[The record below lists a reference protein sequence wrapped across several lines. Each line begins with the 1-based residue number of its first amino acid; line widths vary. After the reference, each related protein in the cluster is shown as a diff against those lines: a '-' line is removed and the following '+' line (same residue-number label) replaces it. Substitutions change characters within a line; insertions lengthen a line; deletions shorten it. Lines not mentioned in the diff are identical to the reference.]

1 MNESVLQLKCG
12 IKNDDWGKKGKESKA
27 ARLWS
32 RTPGNGPIDDS
43 KMYSEMWMGTYPKNP
58 SYVISSGLPLADH
71 LKQNPQVIGKVGVAR
86 WGAEIPFLSKIL
98 SFSKALPL
106 QIHQDKAL
114 AKTLHQEDP
123 EKFADSNHKPEIAI
137 ALSQFELFV
146 GWKPLDDI
154 QVLLKL
160 KPLERYA
167 PQHGHLTDEVLKE
180 VCKALLTA
188 SPEMVKDTIKE
199 LQTIPES
206 QFGVSYYIPQ
216 MLIRLSSQ
224 YSEGDNGHLVA
235 TLLMNYMT
243 LKPGDAVCVPPDSI
257 HAYLHGDI
265 IECMASS
272 DNVLN
277 TGFCPIAE
285 RDSVELFSRALTFKP
300 HSVREAKLPKKR
312 SEKGMLDKTDE
323 YAPPISEFNVLATCL
338 DAEEREKH
346 KAIFGPSLV
355 VVTEGTGHMG
365 VSGLSLNLE
374 EGYVFFVGQGVPLEF
389 STAEGMNVYRA
400 YAE

>member
-1 MNESVLQLKCG
+1 M
-12 IKNDDWGKKGKESKA
+12 
-27 ARLWS
+27 
-32 RTPGNGPIDDS
+32 
-43 KMYSEMWMGTYPKNP
+43 
-58 SYVISSGLPLADH
+58 
-71 LKQNPQVIGKVGVAR
+71 
-86 WGAEIPFLSKIL
+86 
-98 SFSKALPL
+98 
-106 QIHQDKAL
+106 
-114 AKTLHQEDP
+114 HQEEP

-160 KPLERYA
+160 KPLKKYN
-167 PQHGHLTDEVLKE
+167 PQHGNLTDEILRE
-180 VCKALLTA
+180 VCKALLNA
-188 SPEMVKDTIKE
+188 SPEMVKDTIEE
-199 LQTIPES
+199 LLTIPES
-206 QFGVSYYIPQ
+206 QFGVSCYIPQ
-216 MLIRLSSQ
+216 MLRRLSSQ
-224 YSEGDNGHLVA
+224 YSKGDNGNLVA

-243 LKPGDAVCVPPDSI
+243 LKPGEAVCVPSDSI

-265 IECMASS
+265 MECMASS

-285 RDSVELFSRALTFKP
+285 RDSTELFTRALTFKP
-300 HSVREAKLPKKR
+300 HSAREAKLQKKR

-323 YAPPISEFNVLATCL
+323 YAPSINEFNVLATCL

-355 VVTEGTGHMG
+355 VITEGSGQMG
-365 VSGLSLNLE
+365 VSGEPLDLE
-374 EGYVFFVGQGVPLEF
+374 AGYVFFVGQGVPLEF
-389 STAEGMNVYRA
+389 STKEGMNVYRA